1 VNPDLEVLD
10 LGVEY
15 NSGGYVVRPIDGLN
29 FHARSG
35 QLVIL
40 LGPSGCGKTTLLSC
54 LAGILSP
61 TRGLVRFGYT
71 EVQRLRGEALIRYRR
86 ESVGIVFQAFNLI
99 PSLNAVENVAAPL
112 LAVGGSS
119 RVARQK
125 ATGLLEG
132 LGLGDRL
139 HHHPGDLSGGQQQRV
154 AIARALVNDPPLLL
168 ADEPTAHLDYIQV
181 DGVIRALRQLATP
194 GRVVVVSTHDERLLP
209 LADKVVELAP
219 KFREAAAPPERLELA
234 AGHVL
239 FRQGDRGDRIYV
251 VEAGQVELV
260 RQRDDGTEERLAV
273 SGPGDY
279 FGELGPLLGFPR
291 AATARAANAAIVT
304 AYSVADFK
312 ARFGLNLAPTTADPP
327 PAAKRAR
334 VTRRRAAA
342 G

>member
-1 VNPDLEVLD
+1 MNPDLEVLD

-15 NSGGYVVRPIDGLN
+15 SSGGYVVKPIDGLELR
-29 FHARSG
+29 ARSG
-35 QLVIL
+35 QLVIV

-61 TRGLVRFGYT
+61 TRGLIRFGYT
-71 EVQRLRGEALIRYRR
+71 EVNRLKGDALTRYRR

-112 LAVGGSS
+112 LAIGSS
-119 RVARQK
+119 SRAARER
-125 ATGLLEG
+125 ATTLLEE

-154 AIARALVNDPPLLL
+154 AIARALVHEPPLLL

-181 DGVIRALRQLATP
+181 EGVVRALRELAAP

-219 KFREAAAPPERLELA
+219 RFHAAAAPPERVELA
-234 AGHVL
+234 PAEVL
-239 FRQGDRGDRIYV
+239 FRQGERGDRIYV
-251 VEAGQVELV
+251 VEAGAVELV
-260 RQRDDGTEERLAV
+260 RQRDNGTEELLAT

-291 AATARAANAAIVT
+291 AATARARQGAVVT
-304 AYSVADFK
+304 AYSVSDFK
-312 ARFGLNLAPTTADPP
+312 ARFGLDLVRAHQAPP
-327 PAAKRAR
+327 PRAAKPP
-334 VTRRRAAA
+334 RRAVRA
-342 G
+342 